1 MSDMQHDDRDLDAA
15 EYVLGTLSPEA
26 ARDMAERMARE
37 PELARAVADW
47 ETRLARFGEDLAPVE
62 PPAHVWQAIS
72 DDLSMT
78 RPTGRGDIREA
89 ANDSALRR
97 WRIAAVAASTAA
109 ILLAGALWLGGPTG
123 GPGEAAAQPTYA
135 SMIYDQ
141 PTGMSWLIHSAGQ
154 DDNALAVEALQNY
167 DVPEGKALRMYVR
180 GPGGEASL
188 VGDLPHAPGKY
199 TMDLSNSAREMMARN
214 SEIVVAM
221 EDAGQTASQPNG
233 RIMWVSP
240 IALRRG

>member
-1 MSDMQHDDRDLDAA
+1 VSDMQHDDRDLDAA

-62 PPAHVWQAIS
+62 PPDHVWQAVS
-72 DDLSMT
+72 DELGMT
-78 RPTGRGDIREA
+78 RPTGSGDIREA

-123 GPGEAAAQPTYA
+123 GPGRAAAQPTYA

-141 PTGMSWLIHSAGQ
+141 PTGMSWLIHSAGRN
-154 DDNALAVEALQNY
+154 DGVLAVEALQNY

-180 GPGGEASL
+180 GPGGRASL
-188 VGDLPHAPGKY
+188 VGDLPPKAGRY
-199 TMDLSNSAREMMARN
+199 TMSLSDSARQMLARD
-214 SEIVVAM
+214 SELVVAM
-221 EDAGQTASQPNG
+221 EDAGQAATQPSG

>member
-109 ILLAGALWLGGPTG
+109 CALVSTLTVRPRAPRQSWEMLGLVFADAMPVLLLAVQL
-123 GPGEAAAQPTYA
+123 
-135 SMIYDQ
+135 
-141 PTGMSWLIHSAGQ
+141 
-154 DDNALAVEALQNY
+154 
-167 DVPEGKALRMYVR
+167 
-180 GPGGEASL
+180 
-188 VGDLPHAPGKY
+188 
-199 TMDLSNSAREMMARN
+199 NS
-214 SEIVVAM
+214 
-221 EDAGQTASQPNG
+221 T
-233 RIMWVSP
+233 
-240 IALRRG
+240 